1 LREAWFLTT
10 KDTKEEGKKVK
21 YIIENKTFFF
31 VSFVSFVSF
40 VFFVVK
46 SYSEPARSWKVA

>member
-31 VSFVSFVSF
+31 VSFVSFV
-40 VFFVVK
+40 FFVVK